1 MLNIAIGAKSK
12 VWDTE
17 QMSIRGSQI
26 ARTICASY
34 QTEEWLLEISME
46 LPTNYPLFVP
56 RIECSRR
63 FGIEEDRMRRWI
75 VQIRSMIA
83 SQNAS
88 LLDAILLWK
97 ENVDHEFNGL
107 DPCPI
112 CYSVVHVTRHTL
124 PRLTCSTC
132 SKKFHSDCLYKWF
145 TTSQKSACPLCRQ
158 PF

>member
-1 MLNIAIGAKSK
+1 
-12 VWDTE
+12 
-17 QMSIRGSQI
+17 
-26 ARTICASY
+26 
-34 QTEEWLLEISME
+34 
-46 LPTNYPLFVP
+46 
-56 RIECSRR
+56 
-63 FGIEEDRMRRWI
+63 MRRWI

-124 PRLTCSTC
+124 PRLAFGPVRKVSLRLFAIMASATVCE
-132 SKKFHSDCLYKWF
+132 
-145 TTSQKSACPLCRQ
+145 KSADYCWCLVVSSAVLSFFVCVYLLADIE
-158 PF
+158 